1 AYIYAAISVSF
12 QLIVH
17 LFSQTYEMD
26 DINLHYRFLNWR
38 RRIRE
43 IREVRAV
50 RYQERYKRMLK
61 NGDTLSYQ
69 GNSDEVGCY
78 VAPRPL
84 SKGNCYFEVTIMDT
98 GVRGTIAVGLVP
110 QHYKLDHQPG
120 WLPHSIAYHADDGK
134 LYNGNPVGQQF
145 GPKCN
150 RGDRIGC
157 GIYADTS
164 DAGLVTVFFTKNGK
178 EVGSVVVPVAPDGL
192 FPAIGM
198 HSLGEEVR
206 LDLQAEWG
214 SEEEDSVMMVDS
226 HEDEWARLYD
236 VRVSGTLLEYVGKG
250 KSIMDVGLAQARQP
264 LTTRSHYF
272 EVEIV
277 DPGEKCYIALGLA
290 RRDYPKNRHPG
301 WSRGSVAYHAD
312 DGKIFH
318 GSGVGDQFGP
328 RCFEGDIMGCGI
340 MFPRD
345 YVLDYEGK
353 NITANQGRVENL
365 LYLNDEDEEE
375 GDDPEQEHEGRKV
388 MVFFTR
394 NGKIIGRREVVVPAG
409 GFYPTIGML
418 SSGEKVKVDLHPLS
432 G

>member
-1 AYIYAAISVSF
+1 M
-12 QLIVH
+12 
-17 LFSQTYEMD
+17 EDM
-26 DINLHYRFLNWR
+26 NLHYRFLNWR
-38 RRIRE
+38 RRIRD

-50 RYQERYKRMLK
+50 RYQERYKRMVK
-61 NGDTLSYQ
+61 DGDTLSYQ

-78 VAPRPL
+78 VASRPL

-110 QHYKLDHQPG
+110 QYYKLDHQPG

-145 GPKCN
+145 GPKCS

-157 GIYADTS
+157 GIYADTL
-164 DAGLVTVFFTKNGK
+164 DAGLTTVFFTKNSK

-206 LDLQAEWG
+206 LNLQAEWG
-214 SEEEDSVMMVDS
+214 SEEEDSIMMVDS
-226 HEDEWARLYD
+226 HEDEWGRLYD

-264 LTTRSHYF
+264 LCTRSHYF

-318 GSGVGDQFGP
+318 GSGVGDPFGP

-345 YVLDYEGK
+345 YEDEIDDGEDMVEFPK
-353 NITANQGRVENL
+353 QGRVRNV
-365 LYLNDEDEEE
+365 LYLNDEDEEDE
-375 GDDPEQEHEGRKV
+375 GGDAELEQDQDGRKV

-394 NGKIIGRREVVVPAG
+394 NGKIIGRKEVVVPVG
-409 GFYPTIGML
+409 GFYPTVGML